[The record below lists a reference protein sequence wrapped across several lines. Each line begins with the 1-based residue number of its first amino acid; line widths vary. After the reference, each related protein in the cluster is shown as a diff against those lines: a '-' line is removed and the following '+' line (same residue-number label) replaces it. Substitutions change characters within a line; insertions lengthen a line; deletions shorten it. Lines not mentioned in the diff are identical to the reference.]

1 MKNEVFAVSAY
12 NVITWHD
19 DRLEWDPEDR
29 DFICRKSKVF
39 EGDFSSSQNSHSLK
53 SIFLKGL

>member
-1 MKNEVFAVSAY
+1 MDMKNEVFAVSAY

-29 DFICRKSKVF
+29 NDPIVISYVEKFSKVF
-39 EGDFSSSQNSHSLK
+39 R
-53 SIFLKGL
+53 SIFIH